1 MSGIVGI
8 YHRDGAPIDRTL
20 FGSLVNFLSF
30 RGPDFREFWING
42 SVGLGHAMLRT
53 THESL
58 DECQPASLD
67 ERFWITADARLDAR
81 AELLQELKRRGDE
94 LQPGAPDSEL
104 ILHAY
109 AAWGSAC
116 VDHLRG
122 DFSFGIWDA
131 RSKQLFCARDHFGI
145 KPFYYAE
152 IGPLLVFSNTLDC
165 IRKHPA
171 VSTRLNDL
179 AISDFLLFDM
189 IREPGAT
196 SFADIQRLPPAHVLV
211 CNEDAISLRRYWV
224 LPASAPIHHARPA
237 ECVEQ
242 FHELLDRVVADR
254 LRTNSVGILMSGGL
268 DSPTLAASARRILN
282 GDATDTRVQA
292 YTEVFESLIPH
303 EEHHFAGLVAQALRI
318 PIEFQVRDEM
328 GLWKYLNHHDHQW
341 PEPSHVPCSDG
352 GLAQMRQVA
361 VRSRVALTGFGGDPA
376 LSCLLSVH
384 FLQLLKK
391 KQFWRALVDMIRY
404 LAADGRFSRL
414 YVRTR
419 WERWFASKSQGPYY
433 PAWLNPD
440 LEKRL
445 CLRER
450 WKMLSRDTAP
460 NEAVRPVA
468 YEAMTDPMWPVLFEG
483 YDCGVTGVPVE
494 VRHPFF
500 DLRLVDFLLGLA
512 ALPWCSDKE
521 LLREAG
527 RGVLPDAVRLRRK
540 SPLLSDPLIAI
551 LQRPESAWVDSFEAD
566 GKLGRYV
573 ERRSVPKV
581 FREKDPWSAWIHLRP
596 LSLNFWLR
604 SQTATG

>member
-30 RGPDFREFWING
+30 RGPDSREYWIDG
-42 SVGLGHAMLRT
+42 SVGLGHTMLRT

-189 IREPGAT
+189 IRKPGAT
-196 SFADIQRLPPAHVLV
+196 SFADIQRLPPAHVLS

-224 LPASAPIHHARPA
+224 LPASAPIHHARTA

-242 FHELLDRVVADR
+242 FHELLDRSEER
-254 LRTNSVGILMSGGL
+254 RVGK
-268 DSPTLAASARRILN
+268 
-282 GDATDTRVQA
+282 
-292 YTEVFESLIPH
+292 E
-303 EEHHFAGLVAQALRI
+303 
-318 PIEFQVRDEM
+318 
-328 GLWKYLNHHDHQW
+328 
-341 PEPSHVPCSDG
+341 C
-352 GLAQMRQVA
+352 
-361 VRSRVALTGFGGDPA
+361 RSRW
-376 LSCLLSVH
+376 S
-384 FLQLLKK
+384 
-391 KQFWRALVDMIRY
+391 
-404 LAADGRFSRL
+404 
-414 YVRTR
+414 
-419 WERWFASKSQGPYY
+419 PY
-433 PAWLNPD
+433 
-440 LEKRL
+440 
-445 CLRER
+445 
-450 WKMLSRDTAP
+450 
-460 NEAVRPVA
+460 
-468 YEAMTDPMWPVLFEG
+468 
-483 YDCGVTGVPVE
+483 
-494 VRHPFF
+494 H
-500 DLRLVDFLLGLA
+500 
-512 ALPWCSDKE
+512 
-521 LLREAG
+521 
-527 RGVLPDAVRLRRK
+527 
-540 SPLLSDPLIAI
+540 
-551 LQRPESAWVDSFEAD
+551 
-566 GKLGRYV
+566 
-573 ERRSVPKV
+573 
-581 FREKDPWSAWIHLRP
+581 
-596 LSLNFWLR
+596 
-604 SQTATG
+604 